1 MNDPTIEEVPSS
13 APDLI
18 AMLAQANLPTED
30 LAGADIRL
38 FRFSEAG
45 QTIGFIGWE
54 TVEGTHVLLRSAVVA
69 PAWRGQGNGR
79 QMILWALVRLAEL
92 GMSDVWLLTTSIEEL
107 ARHLGFTQTERTLA
121 PAGIRRSHQ
130 FARLCPSTAVLLHK
144 RLP

>member
-1 MNDPTIEEVPSS
+1 MNDPTIEEIPGS
-13 APDLI
+13 AHDLI
-18 AMLAQANLPTED
+18 AMLARANLPTED
-30 LAGADIRL
+30 LAEADVRL

-69 PAWRGQGNGR
+69 PAWRGQGHGS
-79 QMILWALVRLAEL
+79 QMILWALARLAEL
-92 GMSDVWLLTTSIEEL
+92 GMSGVWLLTTSMEDL
-107 ARHLGFTQTERTLA
+107 AQRLGFTQVERTLA
-121 PAGIRRSHQ
+121 PAGIRRSRQ